1 MAKVKDKIYDFK
13 DRLADRKMLTI
24 VITLI
29 TIILVLAV
37 VLYIKQMEYRR
48 LAENGYN
55 NAFYQLVEHVNRTEV
70 FLAKSTISN
79 SPRHGAETL
88 SNVWKDATLAQSY
101 LARLPIGTQE
111 LENTEKF
118 LNQVAGYSYALANKN
133 IYGKELSQE
142 DLDNLSS
149 LHQYS
154 VSLKDTLNQLETDLY
169 SSNIKWGQLEKKGG
183 DALSQEASNLSQNS
197 FGSIGEGL
205 HQYAGLIYDGAFSEH
220 MTNPERVGLTGE
232 EIDEEKAK
240 EIAKKFMGENSVREI
255 NSNGKSENGNI
266 ECYSFTA
273 KMAEEQEYIIS
284 VSVKGGH
291 VVSMNSN
298 RDVLSEQISSDEA
311 VEIGKRFLQDREFK
325 NMEPTYYMKMDEV
338 LTINYAYEQNGIT
351 MYPDLVKVKVALDD
365 GEVLGLES
373 TGYLNSHRDVRE
385 LAKTDITEEQAREKL
400 NKKLEV
406 SSSGMAVIPTEWNTE
421 VLCYEFKGNTAE
433 SDFIVYIN
441 AETGEEQD
449 ILMII
454 NTPDGTLTE

>member
-1 MAKVKDKIYDFK
+1 MSRVKDKIYDFK
-13 DRLADRKMLTI
+13 DRLVDRKMLTI
-24 VITLI
+24 VVTSIA
-29 TIILVLAV
+29 IILILGIIIYV
-37 VLYIKQMEYRR
+37 KQLEYKR

-55 NAFYQLVEHVNRTEV
+55 NAFYQLIEHVNRTEV
-70 FLAKSTISN
+70 YLAKATISN

-88 SNVWKDATLAQSY
+88 TSIWKDATLAQSY

-118 LNQVAGYSYALANKN
+118 LNQVAGYSYALAKKN

-142 DLDNLSS
+142 DLDNLAS

-169 SSNIKWGQLEKKGG
+169 SSNIKWKELEKKGG
-183 DALSQEASNLSQNS
+183 EALSQEASNLSQNS
-197 FGSIGEGL
+197 FGTISEGL

-240 EIAKKFMGENSVREI
+240 EIAKKFIGEGVIKEI
-255 NSNGKSENGNI
+255 NSEGKSENGNI
-266 ECYSFTA
+266 ECYVFSA
-273 KMAEEQEYIIS
+273 KAFEEQEYRIS
-284 VSVKGGH
+284 VSIKGGH
-291 VVSMNSN
+291 VVAMNSN
-298 RDVLSEQISSDEA
+298 RDVVSEQVSPEEA
-311 VEIGKRFLQDREFK
+311 VKIGQEFLQNREFK
-325 NMEPTYYMKMDEV
+325 NMKATYYMKMDEI
-338 LTINYAYEQNGIT
+338 LTVNYAYQQNGVI
-351 MYPDLVKVKVALDD
+351 MYPDLVKLKIALDD
-365 GEVLGLES
+365 GEVLGIET

-385 LAKTDITEEQAREKL
+385 LTETNITLEQAKEKL
-400 NKKLEV
+400 NKKLEI
-406 SSSGMAVIPTEWNTE
+406 SSSGMAVIPTDWNTE
-421 VLCYEFKGNTAE
+421 VLCYEFKGNTGDN
-433 SDFIVYIN
+433 DFIVYIN

>member
-13 DRLADRKMLTI
+13 DRLVDRKMLTI

-29 TIILVLAV
+29 AAILILGVLIYV
-37 VLYIKQMEYRR
+37 KQLEYKR

-55 NAFYQLVEHVNRTEV
+55 NAFYQLIEYVNRTEV
-70 FLAKSTISN
+70 FLAKATISN

-88 SNVWKDATLAQSY
+88 TNVWKDATLAQNY

-118 LNQVAGYSYALANKN
+118 LNQVAGYSYALATKS

-142 DLDNLSS
+142 DLDNISS
-149 LHQYS
+149 LHEYS
-154 VSLKDTLNQLETDLY
+154 VSLRNTLNQLEEDLY
-169 SSNIKWGQLEKKGG
+169 SSNINWKDLEKKGG
-183 DALSQEASNLSQNS
+183 EALAEEASNLSKNS

-205 HQYAGLIYDGAFSEH
+205 HQYAGLIYDGALSEH

-232 EIDEEKAK
+232 EIDEEKAR
-240 EIAKKFMGENSVREI
+240 EIAKKFIGEDIVKEI
-255 NSNGKSENGNI
+255 SFNGKSENGNI
-266 ECYSFTA
+266 ECYSFSA
-273 KMAEEQEYIIS
+273 KAFDEQEYRIS

-291 VVSMNSN
+291 VVSMNCN
-298 RDVLSEQISSDEA
+298 RDVMSEQISSEEA
-311 VEIGKRFLQDREFK
+311 VKMGEEFLQNREFK
-325 NMEPTYYMKMDEV
+325 NMKATYYMKMDEI
-338 LTINYAYEQNGIT
+338 LTVNYAYQQNGIT
-351 MYPDLVKVKVALDD
+351 MYPDLVKVKIALDD
-365 GEVLGLES
+365 GEILGMES

-385 LAKTDITEEQAREKL
+385 LSEVNITLEQAKEKL
-400 NKKLEV
+400 NKRLEV
-406 SSSGMAVIPTEWNTE
+406 SSSGMAVIPTEWNAE
-421 VLCYEFKGNTAE
+421 VLCYEFKGNTGE
-433 SDFIVYIN
+433 NDFIVYIN